1 MQLHRSEFGDW
12 PIISNSAQYS
22 SDEDLA
28 FSKVAAEVQHWKKRY
43 QVSVPE
49 VVKPVNE
56 TSSKKPTKEI
66 AATK

>member
-28 FSKVAAEVQHWKKRY
+28 FSKVAAEVQH
-43 QVSVPE
+43 
-49 VVKPVNE
+49 
-56 TSSKKPTKEI
+56 
-66 AATK
+66 